1 MRIQVLGCS
10 GAELPNKNM
19 TGFLIDGNLLL
30 DAGTIG
36 EALPKSA
43 QWKIRNI
50 LVTHPH
56 LDHIKAVPF
65 FLDNIVTAERD
76 QHVTLYSDPRVIKA
90 LKQHLFNGLIWP
102 DFTKIP
108 SPDNGLLTLQ
118 EISIE
123 KPFGVDSYEVT
134 AYKVNHTTPA
144 IGYLVENSEGK
155 KLVYTGDTGPT
166 EPIWKALNNGPI
178 HGLIVE
184 VSFHN
189 GFTDRALVSGHLTPE
204 LLGEELAKVETLPER
219 IFITHSKPGHKDII
233 GDELAEL
240 GLDNIEL
247 LEDGQI
253 LVLK

>member
-19 TGFLIDGNLLL
+19 TGFLIDGDLLL

-90 LKQHLFNGLIWP
+90 LKEHLFNGLIWP

-108 SPDNGLLTLQ
+108 SVENRMLTLKD
-118 EISIE
+118 IPIE
-123 KPFGVDSYEVT
+123 KPFEVDSYEVT
-134 AYKVNHTTPA
+134 AFKVNHTTPA
-144 IGYLVENSEGK
+144 VGYLLKNSEGK
-155 KLVYTGDTGPT
+155 KLLYTGDTGPT
-166 EPIWKALNNGPI
+166 KSIWQALGNGSV

-189 GFTDRALVSGHLTPE
+189 GLTDRAIISGHLTPE
-204 LLGEELAKVETLPER
+204 LLGKELAKVGALPER

-233 GDELAEL
+233 AEELADL
-240 GLDNIEL
+240 GMDNIEL

>member
-19 TGFLIDGNLLL
+19 TGFLIDGDLLL

-90 LKQHLFNGLIWP
+90 LKEHLFNGLIWP

-108 SPDNGLLTLQ
+108 SVENRMLTLK
-118 EISIE
+118 EIPSG
-123 KPFGVDSYEVT
+123 KPFEVDNYEVT
-134 AYKVNHTTPA
+134 AFKVHHTTPA
-144 IGYLVENSEGK
+144 VGYLLKNSEGK
-155 KLVYTGDTGPT
+155 KLLYTGDTGPT
-166 EPIWKALNNGPI
+166 KAIWRALDNGSV

-189 GFTDRALVSGHLTPE
+189 GLTDRAIISGHLTPE
-204 LLGEELAKVETLPER
+204 LLGEELAKVGALPER

-233 GDELAEL
+233 AEELAEL
-240 GLDNIEL
+240 GMDNIEL